1 MSRGFVPMEGT
12 NAPPIVGE
20 RSEWIVLD
28 SRFTVDSPSINYRP
42 TPNNG
47 IIHELKLDR
56 NPTRHGRCH
65 QTRRRM
71 QFVRITPSGLTLRRR
86 SRKTLSRMLASV
98 GLEVVEY
105 RTHRLYF
112 QLFSLANSL
121 NRYAIGPLLSPVF
134 NLPVLRDL
142 MVPMQISGEMLLI
155 ARRPF

>member
-1 MSRGFVPMEGT
+1 
-12 NAPPIVGE
+12 
-20 RSEWIVLD
+20 
-28 SRFTVDSPSINYRP
+28 
-42 TPNNG
+42 
-47 IIHELKLDR
+47 
-56 NPTRHGRCH
+56 
-65 QTRRRM
+65 
-71 QFVRITPSGLTLRRR
+71 
-86 SRKTLSRMLASV
+86 MLASV